1 MTSAEAKKKAEV
13 RQREMKNKLALQ
25 IDEVSDDFNFQGKVA
40 STSTDVKD
48 VAESG
53 SVAKSSFANFFSKR
67 PELLDDNENK
77 SKSGTGTGERPWY
90 YFDGNTTE
98 KSKSK
103 LASDEKKEAIT
114 NNEREGG
121 QVVDLYS
128 NSNINTPVLLH

>member
-1 MTSAEAKKKAEV
+1 
-13 RQREMKNKLALQ
+13 MKNKLALQ
-25 IDEVSDDFNFQGKVA
+25 IDEVSDDFNFQGQVA

-48 VAESG
+48 VVESG

-121 QVVDLYS
+121 QVADLYS
-128 NSNINTPVLLH
+128 NSNINTPVLVH